1 MFRPL
6 YVALLLAG
14 VSGPV
19 AANTD
24 LMTIYREAVLNSADL
39 AAAEADALAR
49 QEALPQARS
58 QLLPNLGI
66 GAGAAREDLEI
77 DNVGGD

>member
-1 MFRPL
+1 
-6 YVALLLAG
+6 
-14 VSGPV
+14 
-19 AANTD
+19 
-24 LMTIYREAVLNSADL
+24 MTIYRQAVLNSADL

-77 DNVGGD
+77 ATWAVTSIPRIITRRA